1 MVIARE
7 LEPNRKLF
15 PDQISSIL
23 DSALV
28 RSGSLRLFKINLAG
42 ALYTKF

>member
-1 MVIARE
+1 MVIARKLE
-7 LEPNRKLF
+7 LNRKLF
-15 PDQISSIL
+15 SNQISSIL

-28 RSGSLRLFKINLAG
+28 GAGSLRPFKSNFAG